1 MDNFVQLVKEESQEI
16 GEKKAENMKSRVK
29 KEDKGEKGAGKGL
42 IAPAEPEAQA
52 CACGGWLF
60 EVK

>member
-52 CACGGWLF
+52 
-60 EVK
+60 